1 MLIIALIGID
11 GCGKTTQA
19 KMLLSR
25 LTNEGFHAL
34 YIQPILSFL
43 NLPILSKIK
52 ENSCISPRINAT
64 KEFSKSEKGH
74 SHKKKNL
81 IKKWFFIFF
90 GYFYAICSY
99 LLIRLFSSNNIVI
112 CDRFFYQFF
121 YDIYGEHALMV
132 SRFFPRPNLV
142 FFLDI
147 QPELAYSRMASEYD
161 TSIKM
166 DYYSSVTEFYNKL
179 NKYYSFKKMDAN
191 VGQDGL
197 NEKIF
202 LYTRQFI
209 LKKHSQEYE
218 NSERTIEDFEK
229 TIA

>member
-1 MLIIALIGID
+1 
-11 GCGKTTQA
+11 
-19 KMLLSR
+19 
-25 LTNEGFHAL
+25 
-34 YIQPILSFL
+34 
-43 NLPILSKIK
+43 
-52 ENSCISPRINAT
+52 
-64 KEFSKSEKGH
+64 
-74 SHKKKNL
+74 
-81 IKKWFFIFF
+81 
-90 GYFYAICSY
+90 
-99 LLIRLFSSNNIVI
+99 
-112 CDRFFYQFF
+112 
-121 YDIYGEHALMV
+121 
-132 SRFFPRPNLV
+132 
-142 FFLDI
+142 
-147 QPELAYSRMASEYD
+147 MASEYD